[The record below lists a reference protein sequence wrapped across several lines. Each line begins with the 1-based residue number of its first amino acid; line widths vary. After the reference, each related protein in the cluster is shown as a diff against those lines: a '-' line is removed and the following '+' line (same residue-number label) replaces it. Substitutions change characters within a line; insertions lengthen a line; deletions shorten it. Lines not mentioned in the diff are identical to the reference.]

1 MREMKDSGIAW
12 IGEIPR
18 EWEVANIGA
27 CTNEVVCP
35 NTDCSESNAL
45 QFKMGSIIS
54 KKGGDSK
61 YHPDTLAAYT
71 KVKKGDI
78 VINGLNLSFDL
89 ISQRVGL
96 VRERGVITS
105 TYLTLRPTE
114 LLYSNYL
121 AYLFKAYDNCKA
133 FHGMGRGL
141 RQILSYNELKK
152 YFLVLPPLSEQHLI
166 SSYLDAKC
174 SEIDSALSL
183 QEQMISE
190 LRAYK
195 QSLITETV
203 THGLNP
209 NAKMKNSGVE
219 WIGDVPEGWEVRR
232 LKNIGAAKNGL
243 TYSPADLASEND
255 GTLVLR
261 SSNIKEGKLVFN
273 DNVYVNTDIPSS
285 LMVKKGDVIICSRN
299 GSAALVGKCAIVEED
314 INATYGAFMM
324 RFQSVYYY
332 KYIYYLLSS
341 AITQYKPLF
350 ATTTINQLTVG
361 MFGNMKMS
369 FTENASEQH
378 SIATFLDEKCAE
390 IDALIVLREKKMEAL
405 KEYKKSLIYECVT
418 GKKEIV

>member
-27 CTNEVVCP
+27 CTNEVACP

-96 VRERGVITS
+96 VRETGVITS

-219 WIGDVPEGWEVRR
+219 WIGEVPEGWEVGR
-232 LKNIGAAKNGL
+232 LKDRISFINGYAFKSDNFTIDVGVNVIRIGDIGEVIDFKGCVKAVVDDVISLQPYKIL
-243 TYSPADLASEND
+243 END
-255 GTLVLR
+255 ILIAMSGAT
-261 SSNIKEGKLVFN
+261 
-273 DNVYVNTDIPSS
+273 T
-285 LMVKKGDVIICSRN
+285 
-299 GSAALVGKCAIVEED
+299 GKCCIAKDVDEAY
-314 INATYGAFMM
+314 INQRVGIIRSTDYA
-324 RFQSVYYY
+324 
-332 KYIYYLLSS
+332 YIYYSLQTNYLQEYINLHNAGSAQPNISSS
-341 AITQYKPLF
+341 AIGNYPIPLPP
-350 ATTTINQLTVG
+350 L
-361 MFGNMKMS
+361 
-369 FTENASEQH
+369 SEQR
-378 SIATFLDEKCAE
+378 SIASFLDEKCAE

-418 GKKEIV
+418 GKKQVI